1 MLQNISKHIFS
12 CCIFSKSINFSDENY
27 NGPLILLRPN
37 TSIRYYSSDLRRRI
51 NTESL
56 SLLPHYHTSLI
67 SENSNIIKDN
77 STIIFNIPENQK
89 NQFANFTFLLYR
101 GVILKQVLDLC
112 RNETRD
118 IALYLSKDLK
128 YLKLD
133 NFSGVILEISLKS
146 IIDIRYN
153 IISGENKSYLTKTLH
168 IESGYEPVSNNN
180 NTNFTIL
187 IDVGDKSRSV
197 LITFNQE
204 DNAISFYNNIKLLIQ
219 NFQKKNNT

>member
-1 MLQNISKHIFS
+1 MLQNISKNIFS
-12 CCIFSKSINFSDENY
+12 CCIFSKSINSSDENDY
-27 NGPLILLRPN
+27 GPLILLRPN

-56 SLLPHYHTSLI
+56 SLLPHYHASLI

-77 STIIFNIPENQK
+77 STMTFNIPENQK
-89 NQFANFTFLLYR
+89 NQFSNFTFILYR
-101 GVILKQVLDLC
+101 GVILKQVLDLY

-133 NFSGVILEISLKS
+133 NFSGVILEIPLRS

-153 IISGENKSYLTKTLH
+153 IISSENRSYFSKISH
-168 IESGYEPVSNNN
+168 VESGYEPVSSDNN

-204 DNAISFYNNIKLLIQ
+204 DSAISFYNNIKLLVQ
-219 NFQKKNNT
+219 NSQKKK